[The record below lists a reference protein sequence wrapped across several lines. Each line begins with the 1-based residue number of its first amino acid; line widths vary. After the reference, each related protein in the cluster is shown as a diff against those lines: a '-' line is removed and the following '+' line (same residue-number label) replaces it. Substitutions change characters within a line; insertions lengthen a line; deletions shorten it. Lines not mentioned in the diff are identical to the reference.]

1 MDYEHV
7 LVEREGDFITITM
20 NQPERRNAL
29 SLAHMRELT
38 QAFQEAGAGDARG
51 IILAANGPVF
61 SSGHD
66 LNEFAGENLPHIRNL
81 LWSSTELQ
89 TTLQRVPQPVVARV
103 HGLATAAGCQLVA
116 SADLAVA
123 SSNARF
129 QTPGGGGGWFCFT
142 PMVPLSRNVGRKRS
156 LEMLMT
162 GDPIEAKT
170 ALEWGLVNYVVPLEE
185 LESATLELLT
195 RATRGSALSK
205 ALGKHAFYAQIDMD
219 QSKAYSHA
227 VEVMAGSS
235 QTHDAQERMRSFL
248 EKREAVFLN
257 R

>member
-1 MDYEHV
+1 MRAKV
-7 LVEREGDFITITM
+7 WPKWIGGA
-20 NQPERRNAL
+20 QAAL
-29 SLAHMRELT
+29 SRAVDFFGRVAKISPWMAEGMIALAFGL
-38 QAFQEAGAGDARG
+38 AVG
-51 IILAANGPVF
+51 LAAW
-61 SSGHD
+61 SGGHP
-66 LNEFAGENLPHIRNL
+66 AG
-81 LWSSTELQ
+81 
-89 TTLQRVPQPVVARV
+89 
-103 HGLATAAGCQLVA
+103 
-116 SADLAVA
+116 
-123 SSNARF
+123 
-129 QTPGGGGGWFCFT
+129 
-142 PMVPLSRNVGRKRS
+142 
-156 LEMLMT
+156 
-162 GDPIEAKT
+162 
-170 ALEWGLVNYVVPLEE
+170 